1 MGKTIRLTMAQA
13 VAHFLTRQMTVIDG
27 KTVPIFGGVW
37 AIFGHGNVAGMGEA
51 LYQVREELPTYRAH
65 NEQAMAHAAAILAQR
80 QLERSAGIV
89 VPDLVGIDLVPMRAL
104 AGLEQEVDRGRGAA
118 RLVGGAEG
126 LDEMATLGMRPHP
139 EPGDDLLGSLHA
151 TRIKQ
156 RAAPSP

>member
-1 MGKTIRLTMAQA
+1 MRA
-13 VAHFLTRQMTVIDG
+13 VANRF
-27 KTVPIFGGVW
+27 PI
-37 AIFGHGNVAGMGEA
+37 AYERTGEDTFTEY
-51 LYQVREELPTYRAH
+51 LF
-65 NEQAMAHAAAILAQR
+65 
-80 QLERSAGIV
+80 
-89 VPDLVGIDLVPMRAL
+89 DLVGIDLVPMRAL

-118 RLVGGAEG
+118 RLVGGAEC